1 MDGPATPATAPL
13 GILAG
18 GSGVPLEIADWVTRR
33 GRSVHIVALEG
44 EAEPDVARFPHTWV
58 NWGGIGAMIQAFR
71 TNGCREIVIVGRVR
85 RPNLVKLRPD
95 LGFWK
100 SLPALLRFL
109 RGGDDAILR
118 MVVGFFERHGLT
130 VVGAHEAA
138 PEMLAGAGAM
148 CRRRPSDAETSAIET
163 AAQALAALGPF
174 DAAQA
179 AVARAGELMVVE
191 GADGTDAMLRRLAG
205 ADAAAGRLTAPMRS
219 SRGGVLVKLPKPDQE
234 RRIDLPAIGPE
245 TVRRAVA
252 AGLTGIAV
260 RSGGTLIAERRE
272 AMRLADEAGLF
283 VVGVDE
289 APGET
294 SPQSQDGPA
303 EDAQRRIEAL
313 QALGTR
319 KAASGP
325 REDAVLAA
333 RVIGALEPLWRNAS
347 AVVSRGYVLAV
358 EGPGGAL
365 AAAERTGRVKPWGM
379 RLLRRQVGVLVM
391 TDLEGELGPEPGLLA
406 RRAKASGLAGIAVLR
421 APMDESGLAL
431 LVTAADEAGLFVLA
445 PGSSM

>member
-1 MDGPATPATAPL
+1 MDGRGTTATTPL

-18 GSGVPLEIADWVTRR
+18 GSGVPLEIADAVTRR
-33 GRSVHIVALEG
+33 GRGVHIVALVG
-44 EAEPDVARFPHTWV
+44 EADPDVARFPHTWV
-58 NWGGIGAMIQAFR
+58 KWGGIGAIIEAFR
-71 TNGCREIVIVGRVR
+71 SNGCREIVIVGRVR
-85 RPNLVKLRPD
+85 RPNLMKLRPD

-100 SLPALLRFL
+100 SLPGLVRFL

-118 MVVGFFERHGLT
+118 MVIGFFERHGLR

-138 PEMLAGAGAM
+138 PEMLAGTGPL
-148 CRRRPSDAETSAIET
+148 CKRRPTDAELSAIDT
-163 AAQALAALGPF
+163 ASRALSALGPF

-179 AVARAGELMVVE
+179 AVARAGELVVVE
-191 GADGTDAMLRRLAG
+191 GADGTDAMLRRLVG
-205 ADAAAGRLTAPMRS
+205 SDPSAGRIRAPIRA

-260 RSGGTLIAERRE
+260 RSGGTLIAERGE

-283 VVGVDE
+283 VIGVDE
-289 APGET
+289 AAGV
-294 SPQSQDGPA
+294 A
-303 EDAQRRIEAL
+303 ERSNSEGASADARQRIEAL
-313 QALGTR
+313 QPFGAR
-319 KAASGP
+319 KAAAGP
-325 REDAVLAA
+325 LEDAELAA
-333 RVIGALEPLWRNAS
+333 RVIGSLEPLWPRSS
-347 AVVSRGYVLAV
+347 AVVSRRYVLAV

-391 TDLEGELGPEPGLLA
+391 ADLDGELGPEPALLA

-421 APMDESGLAL
+421 SPMDERGLAA
-431 LVTAADEAGLFVLA
+431 LVTAADETGLFLLA
-445 PGSSM
+445 PGSAM